1 MNKALFLV
9 GLSLCTVLCI
19 NPVFAQ
25 DNTTLD
31 NSTISSAIVK
41 EDYSP
46 QLIEKIKVERNA
58 IYNALNLTPE
68 QIKKKNDLDEKR
80 YKELQPKL
88 KQFCVER
95 RALKDL
101 ESKKADA
108 KTIKTAQDK
117 LDSTKN
123 DIKKIS
129 SKYDK
134 EFKKILTSEQK
145 SKYNTIIKLTR
156 ADLKELE
163 QRQKEMALKPFGV
176 PVTQAQYTQQ
186 QKENHSL
193 KNLFKRNKK

>member
-31 NSTISSAIVK
+31 NSTISSVIVK

-134 EFKKILTSEQK
+134 EFKKLLTSEQK

>member
-1 MNKALFLV
+1 MNNALFLV
-9 GLSLCTVLCI
+9 GLSLCMLMCT
-19 NPVFAQ
+19 NPMFAN
-25 DNTTLD
+25 DNTTVD
-31 NSTISSAIVK
+31 NDTISSIVVK

-46 QLIEKIKVERNA
+46 QLIEKIKVERNS
-58 IYNALNLTPE
+58 IYNALSLTPE